1 MRVFLDIFL
10 TLNLKESHI
19 SLKSLS
25 GGVSGFFSDN
35 NNRVK
40 LLSEPGIPGSDYINA
55 SFVSVR
61 VRIVH
66 TTLLISLFI
75 FLCFFSCAVRIYSR
89 TRRGSDM
96 VLYVTV
102 CVERHMFSSCPC
114 HEENRRRKTAPQV
127 WMVPIVACWH
137 IKFHSVQN
145 LNRFTILGSRFNFP
159 IIF

>member
-1 MRVFLDIFL
+1 MHVFLDLFL

-75 FLCFFSCAVRIYSR
+75 FLCFFPVLSEFTAEPDVVQIWFYMLLSVWSVTCSPHVHAMRRIGDAKLPPR
-89 TRRGSDM
+89 CEWR
-96 VLYVTV
+96 L
-102 CVERHMFSSCPC
+102 
-114 HEENRRRKTAPQV
+114 
-127 WMVPIVACWH
+127 
-137 IKFHSVQN
+137 
-145 LNRFTILGSRFNFP
+145 
-159 IIF
+159 